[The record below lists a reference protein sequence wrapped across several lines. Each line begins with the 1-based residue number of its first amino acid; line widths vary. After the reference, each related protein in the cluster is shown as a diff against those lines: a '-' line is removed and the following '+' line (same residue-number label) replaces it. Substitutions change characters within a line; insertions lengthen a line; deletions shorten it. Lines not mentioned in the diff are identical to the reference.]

1 MGLLFTVSLPE
12 IKAGE
17 RPRRRFMSAFEQKR
31 EVPNRAFQYM
41 VVSPESD
48 LSHCLILSP
57 TGPAP
62 TAPSP
67 FTVPYFSIRPLVALA

>member
-48 LSHCLILSP
+48 CP

-62 TAPSP
+62 TAPSS
-67 FTVPYFSIRPLVALA
+67 FTVPYFSTRPLVSLA